1 MTIRIQRVYRYQL
14 VRHRLVLRAISGS
27 EMRTLRA
34 RFGIDD
40 SLSTGI
46 FQQTIPAFASL
57 LRSIAAH
64 RRRSPSPDAGE
75 LIALSALLTSL
86 GLFLRLGFLGGLLG
100 LLLAATCTAFA
111 RRGSPVPPP
120 YACGW
125 SRPPPLPARFP
136 PFALFFFPFFFSLF
150 FWASSSFAIS
160 SFSFLNSAVGDA
172 QC

>member
-1 MTIRIQRVYRYQL
+1 MSTPIQRAHRYKL

-27 EMRTLRA
+27 EMRNLRA

-64 RRRSPSPDAGE
+64 RRRSPSPDAAE

-100 LLLAATCTAFA
+100 LLLSATCTAFA

-120 YACGW
+120 YAGGW
-125 SRPPPLPARFP
+125 AGPPPLPERFRT
-136 PFALFFFPFFFSLF
+136 FAFFFVAFLFLALFRVIFFF
-150 FWASSSFAIS
+150 AIAA
-160 SFSFLNSAVGDA
+160 FSFVNSAVGDA